1 MAHLESL
8 VVLDAAG
15 KSGAALSF
23 GFERAGYKVYA
34 TRDGEDALSMAQ
46 TRVPQLVVVAVDGS
60 DALSLIGR
68 LREEAVTRELPVV
81 AVGDRGRR
89 EEALRAGVDEFIAR
103 PAFIRDVLTLSR
115 LAVAVRQDGDDG
127 GVVGLLED
135 YGLYFLVRAL
145 AVAGRSCVMELERG
159 RRIGEVQVAKGAVV
173 AARVG
178 RMTGVAAF
186 HHLLLWGEAS
196 LSLRFESPSADRRI
210 GANVDELLEMG
221 ARFAAEFEALSERVG
236 GPQAVYAHE
245 PRRAAEARAQIPAEV
260 MVLVKQYDGRKP
272 LIDIVED
279 SPFKPLDTI
288 KITFRLCQLGAIVR
302 KETRESTPLTE
313 RLAVRDWLL
322 GDGEGDAAEPRA
334 RVNSAPSGVTEAGRR
349 AAEAYAA
356 EEDRRAA
363 AKSPADDILDDSATV
378 RAAALARATTPKAKS
393 KEPAAPAPAK
403 KRAPG
408 SPKKKEA
415 LARAAGTPTVKKSDA
430 ASGKLSAQA
439 AAEAHGKEPMFDAV
453 DEEFFARE
461 AELWHAPK
469 PDTFDDLDP
478 QPRGSKRPPPP
489 RPGWFGLKKK

>member
-1 MAHLESL
+1 M
-8 VVLDAAG
+8 
-15 KSGAALSF
+15 
-23 GFERAGYKVYA
+23 
-34 TRDGEDALSMAQ
+34 
-46 TRVPQLVVVAVDGS
+46 
-60 DALSLIGR
+60 
-68 LREEAVTRELPVV
+68 REEATTRELPVV

-89 EEALRAGVDEFIAR
+89 EESLRAGVDEFIAR

-196 LSLRFESPSADRRI
+196 LSLRFESPSAERRI
-210 GANVDELLEMG
+210 AASVDELLEMG
-221 ARFAAEFEALSERVG
+221 ARFAAEFEQISERVG
-236 GPQAVYAHE
+236 GPQAVYSHE

-288 KITFRLCQLGAIVR
+288 KITFRLSQLGAIVK

-322 GDGEGDAAEPRA
+322 GDGEGEGGAGTEPRA
-334 RVNSAPSGVTEAGRR
+334 RPNGAPSGVTEAGRR

-356 EEDRRAA
+356 EAARRAA
-363 AKSPADDILDDSATV
+363 VKSPAEDILDDSAAV
-378 RAAALARATTPKAKS
+378 RAAAAKLEPRAPSPAAAKS
-393 KEPAAPAPAK
+393 APVAAKAAPIAAKTAKKKKDAPKKEAAKEPPKKEPQKKEPA
-403 KRAPG
+403 
-408 SPKKKEA
+408 
-415 LARAAGTPTVKKSDA
+415 
-430 ASGKLSAQA
+430 KLSPQA
-439 AAEAHGKEPMFDAV
+439 AAQAHGKEPMFDAV

-469 PDTFDDLDP
+469 PDTFEDLE
-478 QPRGSKRPPPP
+478 PRPRSKRPSAP
-489 RPGWFGLKKK
+489 RDWFGLKKK

>member
-15 KSGAALSF
+15 KSGAALAF

-34 TRDGEDALSMAQ
+34 TRDGEDALAMAQ
-46 TRVPQLVVVAVDGS
+46 TRVPQLMVVAVDSGE
-60 DALSLIGR
+60 ALSLVGR
-68 LREEAVTRELPVV
+68 LREEAPTRELPVV
-81 AVGDRGRR
+81 AVGERVRR
-89 EEALRAGVDEFIAR
+89 EEALRAGADEFIAR
-103 PAFIRDVLTLSR
+103 PAFIRDILTLSR

-159 RRIGEVQVAKGAVV
+159 RRIGEVQVSKGAVV

-196 LSLRFESPSADRRI
+196 LQLRFESPAAERRI
-210 GANVDELLEMG
+210 TAGVDELLDGG
-221 ARFAAEFEALSERVG
+221 ASFAREFETLAARVG
-236 GPQAVYAHE
+236 GPLAVYAHE

-279 SPFKPLDTI
+279 SPFKPFDTI
-288 KITFRLCQLGAIVR
+288 KITYRLAQLGAIVR

-322 GDGEGDAAEPRA
+322 GDGEPERERPPTGAAA
-334 RVNSAPSGVTEAGRR
+334 GVTEAGRR

-356 EEDRRAA
+356 EAARREQE
-363 AKSPADDILDDSATV
+363 KSPADDILDDSAAV
-378 RAAALARATTPKAKS
+378 RAAAAKVTPARPAAAKPK
-393 KEPAAPAPAK
+393 KEPTAAKKATAPAK
-403 KRAPG
+403 KASKKEG
-408 SPKKKEA
+408 ASKKEA
-415 LARAAGTPTVKKSDA
+415 PAKLTPQGV
-430 ASGKLSAQA
+430 A
-439 AAEAHGKEPMFDAV
+439 AAPPKEPMFDAV

-461 AELWHAPK
+461 AELWHTPPA
-469 PDTFDDLDP
+469 DSFDDLEP
-478 QPRGSKRPPPP
+478 AAPRGKRPPPG
-489 RPGWFGLKKK
+489 RDWFGLNKKK